1 MRLESQRANAREKS
15 GGLQSLFLN
24 RQVRQDRQERKEG
37 SGESSCF
44 STSFLGALGVLGG
57 FS

>member
-1 MRLESQRANAREKS
+1 MFPYNIPLRGIQVQEDCKVY
-15 GGLQSLFLN
+15 
-24 RQVRQDRQERKEG
+24 QVRQDRQERKEG

-44 STSFLGALGVLGG
+44 STSFLGDLGVLGG